1 MQLVEQ
7 HRIDKH
13 DPRWKCID
21 PAAFASKNLYNA
33 VLFLKR
39 QAFIHEKKIL
49 SLSAV
54 YHAVKNSPEYRALP
68 AKVSN
73 WVIQQVFAAWS
84 SYFAACQAFEKNS
97 AKFLGHPKL
106 PQYLDKDGRNLLSYE
121 DKAFSRNK
129 KNAGLILPSGLDIVV
144 QTKQSRER
152 IAMVRIVPKSTH
164 YVLEVVYEAQQQAQ
178 VQSNF
183 VASMDIGINNLAAI
197 TANKPGF
204 RPLLVNG
211 RPLKSLNQHYNKVRA
226 ERQAHLPGKQETS
239 RYLDQV
245 TDKRTRSINSYL
257 HTASH
262 AIIELLVHEQVG
274 TLVIGKNDF
283 WKQRVEMGKKNN
295 NRLSFFPMPGSLRCC
310 TTRQNWSGYKQFW

>member
-13 DPRWKCID
+13 DPRWKAID
-21 PAAFASKNLYNA
+21 VAAFASKNLYNA

-49 SLSAV
+49 LLSEV
-54 YHAVKNSPEYRALP
+54 YQSAKDTSEYRALP

-84 SYFAACQAFEKNS
+84 SYFAACKAYEENP

-106 PQYLDKDGRNLLSYE
+106 PNYLEKDGRNLLSYE

-144 QTKQSRER
+144 QTKQSRDR
-152 IAMVRIVPKSTH
+152 IAMVRIVAKATH
-164 YVLEVVYEAQQQAQ
+164 YVLEVVYEALEQRAL
-178 VQSNF
+178 VQSNL
-183 VASMDIGINNLAAI
+183 VASIDIGVNNLAAI
-197 TANKPGF
+197 TSNKPGF

-211 RPLKSLNQHYNKVRA
+211 RPLKSLNQYYNKIRA
-226 ERQAHLPGKQETS
+226 AKQKVLPGKQENFC
-239 RYLDQV
+239 
-245 TDKRTRSINSYL
+245 K
-257 HTASH
+257 
-262 AIIELLVHEQVG
+262 E
-274 TLVIGKNDF
+274 
-283 WKQRVEMGKKNN
+283 
-295 NRLSFFPMPGSLRCC
+295 
-310 TTRQNWSGYKQFW
+310 